1 MLHRLLG
8 GIDSVLVART
18 EQNYHETTSRSDVML
33 TLAGGGHRHLDISIK
48 DTASVFFNKSLPSDA
63 HNAHSSLSHIFDDIA
78 NDGVQRVLQ
87 TRFQSKVNQYRTILN
102 IHNITD
108 AAGPPLTEF
117 DVAWDLGDLRPIIF
131 DATGTLHV
139 SSQKW
144 LKGMLGDEKW
154 ATFIAEASEIFAIS
168 YGGILRTV
176 TRSWA
181 QSELGSDLSD
191 DMETLVAW

>member
-1 MLHRLLG
+1 
-8 GIDSVLVART
+8 
-18 EQNYHETTSRSDVML
+18 ML
-33 TLAGGGHRHLDISIK
+33 TLAGGGHRHLDVSIA

-63 HNAHSSLSHIFDDIA
+63 HDAHSSLSHIFDDIA

-87 TRFQSKVNQYRTILN
+87 TRFQSKVNQYRTTLN
-102 IHNITD
+102 TYNIAD

-181 QSELGSDLSD
+181 QSEVGTDSLD
-191 DMETLVAW
+191 DMDALVAW

>member
-1 MLHRLLG
+1 M
-8 GIDSVLVART
+8 
-18 EQNYHETTSRSDVML
+18 
-33 TLAGGGHRHLDISIK
+33 
-48 DTASVFFNKSLPSDA
+48 
-63 HNAHSSLSHIFDDIA
+63 
-78 NDGVQRVLQ
+78 
-87 TRFQSKVNQYRTILN
+87 
-102 IHNITD
+102 
-108 AAGPPLTEF
+108 TEF

-131 DATGTLHV
+131 DSTGTLHAP
-139 SSQKW
+139 SQKW

>member
-1 MLHRLLG
+1 M
-8 GIDSVLVART
+8 
-18 EQNYHETTSRSDVML
+18 
-33 TLAGGGHRHLDISIK
+33 
-48 DTASVFFNKSLPSDA
+48 
-63 HNAHSSLSHIFDDIA
+63 
-78 NDGVQRVLQ
+78 
-87 TRFQSKVNQYRTILN
+87 RFQSKVNQYRTTLN
-102 IHNITD
+102 TYNITD
-108 AAGPPLTEF
+108 AGPPLTEF

-131 DATGTLHV
+131 DSTGTLHA

>member
-1 MLHRLLG
+1 MNSSSSSSSSSSKLARI
-8 GIDSVLVART
+8 GIRT
-18 EQNYHETTSRSDVML
+18 IL
-33 TLAGGGHRHLDISIK
+33 
-48 DTASVFFNKSLPSDA
+48 F
-63 HNAHSSLSHIFDDIA
+63 SSKVKFLSSSSSSS
-78 NDGVQRVLQ
+78 
-87 TRFQSKVNQYRTILN
+87 SKVNQYRTTLN
-102 IHNITD
+102 TYNITD

-117 DVAWDLGDLRPIIF
+117 DVAWDLGDLRTIIF
-131 DATGTLHV
+131 DSTGTLHA